1 MNRHIFQIVRD
12 FLIYISRFTG
22 LTYNEINIIV
32 YFFLIPFSW
41 FILIDIIYGFHY
53 FKLTFTV
60 ICLGFYFTCRDFE
73 SFSNRLF
80 DKSVSFL
87 NYFNN
92 YGSNYVA
99 SSVWICVFLPIMIY
113 GLLVYLIIK
122 KNIWTNSIL
131 WKIKR
136 MISYH
141 THLFVKK
148 WEWGKLKRVLFKGW
162 WVVSGI

>member
-12 FLIYISRFTG
+12 FLIYISRFIG

-60 ICLGFYFTCRDFE
+60 ICLVFYFSCRDFE

-141 THLFVKK
+141 PHLFVKK
-148 WEWGKLKRVLFKGW
+148 WGWGRLKKYKE
-162 WVVSGI
+162 

>member
-60 ICLGFYFTCRDFE
+60 ICLVFYFSCRDFE

-141 THLFVKK
+141 PHLFVKK
-148 WEWGKLKRVLFKGW
+148 WDGVNWREFCLRDDG
-162 WVVSGI
+162 

>member
-1 MNRHIFQIVRD
+1 MNEHIFKLVSD
-12 FLIYISRFTG
+12 FLIYISRLTG
-22 LTYNEINIIV
+22 LTYNEINIVV

-41 FILIDIIYGFHY
+41 FVLIDVIYGFHY

-60 ICLGFYFTCRDFE
+60 ICLVLYFSCRDFE

-122 KNIWTNSIL
+122 KNIWANSNIPEFGTHFFGTHPAN
-131 WKIKR
+131 WKKGG
-136 MISYH
+136 
-141 THLFVKK
+141 F
-148 WEWGKLKRVLFKGW
+148 EGKLNQMKG
-162 WVVSGI
+162 